1 MHDKIKLLGK
11 AKLDTIEVLVFKALI
26 YSYIGYEE
34 FVSVK
39 NVFREY
45 NEMRAVESCGIY
57 YINMVDISREKHERN
72 GIKNN
77 SR

>member
-1 MHDKIKLLGK
+1 MLGK
-11 AKLDTIEVLVFKALI
+11 AKLNTIEVLVFKALI

-45 NEMRAVESCGIY
+45 NEMREDIKNPEKAVEYTI
-57 YINMVDISREKHERN
+57 
-72 GIKNN
+72 
-77 SR
+77 

>member
-1 MHDKIKLLGK
+1 
-11 AKLDTIEVLVFKALI
+11 
-26 YSYIGYEE
+26 
-34 FVSVK
+34 
-39 NVFREY
+39 
-45 NEMRAVESCGIY
+45 MRAVESCGIY